1 MSDRSI
7 VYPVESEEDR
17 QPRPEFVSQ
26 DDWALYR
33 VVVNSAILHR
43 RQSLAE
49 RAEKTSRT
57 SAESIAD
64 IISLWGAVRD
74 QLIELAAHIDAATLD
89 LESRRKLQ

>member
-7 VYPVESEEDR
+7 YYPVEPEEDR
-17 QPRPEFVSQ
+17 LPRPEFVSQ
-26 DDWALYR
+26 DDWVLYKA
-33 VVVNSAILHR
+33 VVNSAILHC
-43 RQSLAE
+43 RQSAAE

-64 IISLWGAVRD
+64 IITLWAAMRD
-74 QLIELAAHIDAATLD
+74 QLVELAAHIDAAKLD